1 MTENVIL
8 YHDIAA
14 YWIVEEAMAASD
26 YATGRSKTTLL
37 MQGAAARLA
46 GALVIILLLWAAVGW
61 ALDWWS

>member
-1 MTENVIL
+1 
-8 YHDIAA
+8 
-14 YWIVEEAMAASD
+14 MAASD

-46 GALVIILLLWAAVGW
+46 GALVIILLLWAAVAW